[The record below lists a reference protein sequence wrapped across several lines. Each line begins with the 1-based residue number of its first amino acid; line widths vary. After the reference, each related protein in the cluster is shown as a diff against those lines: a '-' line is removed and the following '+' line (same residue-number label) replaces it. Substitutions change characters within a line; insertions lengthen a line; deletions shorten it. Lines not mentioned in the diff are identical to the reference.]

1 MHCWGHHCHARGEHG
16 TGKTGNKTP
25 SKTSS
30 VLVPMQ
36 QSAVQ
41 PILSPISFRYAL
53 IQRQRQENHQML
65 RADYIESISQ
75 AVSGIRD
82 TPSLEGRSKAAIAQA
97 VVLRLL
103 AAAGW
108 DVFDL
113 SQVMPG
119 YITGNRSID
128 FALMPPGQPKGAVSP
143 KVFIDVRT
151 PAENIESPR
160 MERQLLAHCAREEV
174 PLAALTNGLRWLLLL
189 WSPEGDRMERRFCEI
204 DLRVDPEAAAADIN
218 RYLTRNRVSN
228 GQAARSAERAL
239 RDSNREVVDRRAVIQ
254 GWRQVVV
261 GLDEGLIELVA
272 TAAEQRA
279 GYRPDDRLVRRVLAE
294 NCAALLTPRSEDAAG
309 SGPGRGLRSTPSS
322 FTLDSETRDVTPW
335 SGLLVGVCLMM
346 RDSHPGDFERI
357 LEIRGRK
364 LPYYSRAAGELNVP
378 RPIGDTGIF
387 ASCHGTGALIAG
399 RARRVLEHFGQP
411 AGSLVIQLR

>member
-1 MHCWGHHCHARGEHG
+1 M
-16 TGKTGNKTP
+16 P
-25 SKTSS
+25 
-30 VLVPMQ
+30 
-36 QSAVQ
+36 
-41 PILSPISFRYAL
+41 
-53 IQRQRQENHQML
+53 
-65 RADYIESISQ
+65 RADYRESISQ

-82 TPSLEGRSKAAIAQA
+82 MPSLEGRSKAAIAQA

-119 YITGNRSID
+119 YITGNRTID
-128 FALMPPGQPKGAVSP
+128 FALMSPGQPKVAASP
-143 KVFIDVRT
+143 RVFIDVR
-151 PAENIESPR
+151 PPGEDVGSPR
-160 MERQLLAHCAREEV
+160 MERQLLAHCTQEEV
-174 PLAALTNGLRWLLLL
+174 LLAALTNGLGWLLFL
-189 WSPEGDRMERRFCEI
+189 WSPGGGRMERRFCEI
-204 DLRVDPEAAAADIN
+204 DLRGDPEAAAADIN
-218 RYLTRNRVSN
+218 RYLTRDRVSN

-239 RDSNREVVDRRAVIQ
+239 RDSNREVVDKRAVIQ
-254 GWRQVVV
+254 GWHQVVI
-261 GLDEGLIELVA
+261 GLDEGLMELVA

-279 GYRPDDRLVRRVLAE
+279 GHRPDNRLVRRVLAE
-294 NCAALLTPRSEDAAG
+294 NRAALLVPGTEYTAG
-309 SGPGRGLRSTPSS
+309 SGPGGGLRSTPSS
-322 FTLDSETRDVTPW
+322 FTLDSETRDVTSW

-357 LEIRGRK
+357 LEVRGRK
-364 LPYYSRAAGELNVP
+364 LPYFSRAAGELNLP

-399 RARRVLEHFGQP
+399 RARRVVEHFGHP

>member
-1 MHCWGHHCHARGEHG
+1 
-16 TGKTGNKTP
+16 
-25 SKTSS
+25 
-30 VLVPMQ
+30 
-36 QSAVQ
+36 
-41 PILSPISFRYAL
+41 
-53 IQRQRQENHQML
+53 ML
-65 RADYIESISQ
+65 RADYRESISQ

-82 TPSLEGRSKAAIAQA
+82 MPSLEGRSKAAIAQA

-119 YITGNRSID
+119 YITGNRNVD
-128 FALMPPGQPKGAVSP
+128 FALMPPGQPRGAVSP
-143 KVFIDVRT
+143 RVFIDVRT
-151 PAENIESPR
+151 PGEDVGSPR
-160 MERQLLAHCAREEV
+160 MERQLLANCAREEV
-174 PLAALTNGLRWLLLL
+174 SLAALTNGLRLLLFL
-189 WSPEGDRMERRFCEI
+189 WSPEGGRMERRFCEI
-204 DLRVDPEAAAADIN
+204 DLRGDPEAAAADVN
-218 RYLTRNRVSN
+218 RYLTRDRVSN
-228 GQAARSAERAL
+228 GQAARSAEREL

-272 TAAEQRA
+272 IAAEQRA
-279 GYRPDDRLVRRVLAE
+279 GYRPDNRLVRRVLAE
-294 NCAALLTPRSEDAAG
+294 NRAALLVPGTGDAAG
-309 SGPGRGLRSTPSS
+309 SGPGGGLRSTPSS
-322 FTLDSETRDVTPW
+322 FTLDSETRNVTSW
-335 SGLLVGVCLMM
+335 SDLLVGVCLMM
-346 RDSHPGDFERI
+346 CDSHPGDFERI

-364 LPYYSRAAGELNVP
+364 RPYYSRAAGELNLP

-399 RARRVLEHFGQP
+399 RARRVVEQFGHP

>member
-1 MHCWGHHCHARGEHG
+1 
-16 TGKTGNKTP
+16 
-25 SKTSS
+25 
-30 VLVPMQ
+30 
-36 QSAVQ
+36 
-41 PILSPISFRYAL
+41 
-53 IQRQRQENHQML
+53 ML
-65 RADYIESISQ
+65 RADYRESISQ

-82 TPSLEGRSKAAIAQA
+82 MPSLEGRSKTAISQA

-128 FALMPPGQPKGAVSP
+128 FALMSPGQPRGAVSP
-143 KVFIDVRT
+143 RVFIGVRT
-151 PAENIESPR
+151 PGEDVGSSR
-160 MERQLLAHCAREEV
+160 MERQLLANCAREEV
-174 PLAALTNGLRWLLLL
+174 SLAALTNGLRLLLFL
-189 WSPEGDRMERRFCEI
+189 WSPKGGRMERRFCEI
-204 DLRVDPEAAAADIN
+204 DLRGDPEAAAADVN
-218 RYLTRNRVSN
+218 RYLTRDRVSN

-239 RDSNREVVDRRAVIQ
+239 QDSNRETVGRQAIIQ
-254 GWRQVVV
+254 GWRQVVG

-279 GYRPDDRLVRRVLAE
+279 GHRPDNRLVRRVLAE
-294 NCAALLTPRSEDAAG
+294 NRAALLAPGAEGAAG
-309 SGPGRGLRSTPSS
+309 SGPGGGLRSTPSS
-322 FTLDSETRDVTPW
+322 FTLDSETRKVTSW

-346 RDSHPGDFERI
+346 RDSHPGHFERI

-364 LPYYSRAAGELNVP
+364 LPYYSRAAEELNLP

-399 RARRVLEHFGQP
+399 RARRVVEHFGHP

>member
-1 MHCWGHHCHARGEHG
+1 
-16 TGKTGNKTP
+16 
-25 SKTSS
+25 
-30 VLVPMQ
+30 
-36 QSAVQ
+36 
-41 PILSPISFRYAL
+41 
-53 IQRQRQENHQML
+53 ML
-65 RADYIESISQ
+65 RADYRESISQ

-82 TPSLEGRSKAAIAQA
+82 MPSLEGRSKAAIAQA

-119 YITGNRSID
+119 YVTGNSSVD
-128 FALMPPGQPKGAVSP
+128 FALLPPPPGRPRGGVPP

-151 PAENIESPR
+151 PGEDVGSPR
-160 MERQLLAHCAREEV
+160 MKRQLLAHCAPEEV
-174 PLAALTNGLRWLLLL
+174 PLAALTNGLRWLLFL
-189 WSPEGDRMERRFCEI
+189 WSPEGGRMERRFCEL
-204 DLRVDPEAAAADIN
+204 DLRGDPEAAAADIN
-218 RYLTRNRVSN
+218 RYLTRDRVSS

-239 RDSNREVVDRRAVIQ
+239 RDSNQEVVDRRAVIQ
-254 GWRQVVV
+254 GWRKVVV

-279 GYRPDDRLVRRVLAE
+279 GHRPGHRLVRRVLAE
-294 NCAALLTPRSEDAAG
+294 NRAALLAPGTEDAAG
-309 SGPGRGLRSTPSS
+309 SGRRGGLRSTPAS
-322 FTLDSETRDVTPW
+322 FTLDSETRNVTSW

-364 LPYYSRAAGELNVP
+364 LPYFSRAAGELDLP
-378 RPIGDTGIF
+378 RPIGDTGIL

-399 RARRVLEHFGQP
+399 RARRVVEHFGHP
-411 AGSLVIQLR
+411 AGSLVIHLR

>member
-1 MHCWGHHCHARGEHG
+1 
-16 TGKTGNKTP
+16 
-25 SKTSS
+25 
-30 VLVPMQ
+30 
-36 QSAVQ
+36 
-41 PILSPISFRYAL
+41 
-53 IQRQRQENHQML
+53 ML
-65 RADYIESISQ
+65 RTDYRESISQ

-82 TPSLEGRSKAAIAQA
+82 MPSLEGRSKAAIAQA

-128 FALMPPGQPKGAVSP
+128 FALLPPPPGRPRGAVP
-143 KVFIDVRT
+143 PRVFINVRT
-151 PAENIESPR
+151 PAENIKSPR
-160 MERQLLAHCAREEV
+160 MERQLLALCAREEV
-174 PLAALTNGLRWLLLL
+174 SLAALTNGLRWLLSL
-189 WSPEGDRMERRFCEI
+189 WSPGGGWMERRFCEI
-204 DLRVDPEAAAADIN
+204 DLRGDPEAAAADVN
-218 RYLTRNRVSN
+218 RYLTRDRVSN
-228 GQAARSAERAL
+228 GQAARSAERVL
-239 RDSNREVVDRRAVIQ
+239 RDSNQDAVDRRTVIQ
-254 GWRQVVV
+254 AWRQIVG

-272 TAAEQRA
+272 TAAEQRT
-279 GYRPDDRLVRRVLAE
+279 GHRPDNRLVRRVLAE
-294 NCAALLTPRSEDAAG
+294 NRAALLAPGTGDAAG
-309 SGPGRGLRSTPSS
+309 SGPGGGLRSTPSS
-322 FTLDSETRDVTPW
+322 VTLDSETRNVTSW

-387 ASCHGTGALIAG
+387 ASCHGTGALIVG
-399 RARRVLEHFGQP
+399 RARQVVEHFGHP

>member
-1 MHCWGHHCHARGEHG
+1 
-16 TGKTGNKTP
+16 
-25 SKTSS
+25 
-30 VLVPMQ
+30 
-36 QSAVQ
+36 
-41 PILSPISFRYAL
+41 
-53 IQRQRQENHQML
+53 ML
-65 RADYIESISQ
+65 RADCRESISQ
-75 AVSGIRD
+75 AISGIRH

-97 VVLRLL
+97 VVFRLL

-119 YITGNRSID
+119 YITGDRSID
-128 FALMPPGQPKGAVSP
+128 FALMPPGQPKGAASP
-143 KVFIDVRT
+143 SVFIDVRT
-151 PAENIESPR
+151 PAENIKSPR
-160 MERQLLAHCAREEV
+160 MERQLLAHCARQEV
-174 PLAALTNGLRWLLLL
+174 SLAALTNGLRWLLFL
-189 WSPEGDRMERRFCEI
+189 WSPGGDRMERRFCEI
-204 DLRVDPEAAAADIN
+204 DLRGDPEAAAADIN
-218 RYLTRNRVSN
+218 RYLTRDRVSN
-228 GQAARSAERAL
+228 GQAARSAEREL
-239 RDSNREVVDRRAVIQ
+239 RDSNQNAVDRRAVIQ

-279 GYRPDDRLVRRVLAE
+279 GHRPNNRLVRRVLAE
-294 NCAALLTPRSEDAAG
+294 NRAALLAPGTGDAAG
-309 SGPGRGLRSTPSS
+309 SGPGGGLRSTPSS
-322 FTLDSETRDVTPW
+322 FTLDSETRDVTSW

-364 LPYYSRAAGELNVP
+364 LPYYSRAAGELSLP

-387 ASCHGTGALIAG
+387 ASCHGTGILIAR
-399 RARRVLEHFGQP
+399 RARRVVEHFGHP

>member
-1 MHCWGHHCHARGEHG
+1 
-16 TGKTGNKTP
+16 
-25 SKTSS
+25 
-30 VLVPMQ
+30 
-36 QSAVQ
+36 
-41 PILSPISFRYAL
+41 
-53 IQRQRQENHQML
+53 ML
-65 RADYIESISQ
+65 RADYSESISH

-119 YITGNRSID
+119 YVTGNSSVD
-128 FALMPPGQPKGAVSP
+128 FALMPPAPGRPRGTVSP

-160 MERQLLAHCAREEV
+160 MERQLLAHCAREEA
-174 PLAALTNGLRWLLLL
+174 PLAALTNGLRWLLFL
-189 WSPEGDRMERRFCEI
+189 WSPEGGRMERRFCEI
-204 DLRVDPEAAAADIN
+204 DLRKDPDAAAADIN
-218 RYLTRNRVSN
+218 RYLTRDRVSN

-239 RDSNREVVDRRAVIQ
+239 RDSNQETVGRRAVIQ
-254 GWRQVVV
+254 GWRQVVI

-279 GYRPDDRLVRRVLAE
+279 GHRPSDQLVRRVLAE
-294 NCAALLTPRSEDAAG
+294 NRAALLVPGTEASA
-309 SGPGRGLRSTPSS
+309 GPGPGGGLRSTPSS
-322 FTLDSETRDVTPW
+322 FTLDSETRTLTSW
-335 SGLLVGVCLMM
+335 YGLLVEVCLMM

-357 LEIRGRK
+357 LELRGRK
-364 LPYYSRAAGELNVP
+364 LPHFSRAAGELNRP

-399 RARRVLEHFGQP
+399 RARRVLEHFGHP
-411 AGSLVIQLR
+411 AGSLLIQLR

>member
-1 MHCWGHHCHARGEHG
+1 
-16 TGKTGNKTP
+16 
-25 SKTSS
+25 
-30 VLVPMQ
+30 
-36 QSAVQ
+36 
-41 PILSPISFRYAL
+41 
-53 IQRQRQENHQML
+53 ML
-65 RADYIESISQ
+65 RADYRESISQ
-75 AVSGIRD
+75 AVSGIRG
-82 TPSLEGRSKAAIAQA
+82 TPSLDGRSKAAIAQA

-119 YITGNRSID
+119 YMTGNSSVD

-143 KVFIDVRT
+143 RVFIDVRT
-151 PAENIESPR
+151 PAEDVGSPR

-174 PLAALTNGLRWLLLL
+174 SLAALTNGLRWLLFL
-189 WSPEGDRMERRFCEI
+189 WSPGGGRMESRFCEI
-204 DLRVDPEAAAADIN
+204 DLRGDPEAAAADIN
-218 RYLTRNRVSN
+218 RYLTKDRVSN

-254 GWRQVVV
+254 GWRQIVG

-279 GYRPDDRLVRRVLAE
+279 GHHPGHRLVRRVLAE
-294 NCAALLTPRSEDAAG
+294 NRAALLAPGTEAPAG
-309 SGPGRGLRSTPSS
+309 SGPGGGLRSIPSS
-322 FTLDSETRDVTPW
+322 FTLDSETRDVTSW

-364 LPYYSRAAGELNVP
+364 LPYYSRVAGELNVP

-387 ASCHGTGALIAG
+387 TSCHGTGALMAG
-399 RARRVLEHFGQP
+399 RARRVVQHFGHP
-411 AGSLVIQLR
+411 AGSLVIHLR

>member
-1 MHCWGHHCHARGEHG
+1 
-16 TGKTGNKTP
+16 
-25 SKTSS
+25 
-30 VLVPMQ
+30 
-36 QSAVQ
+36 
-41 PILSPISFRYAL
+41 
-53 IQRQRQENHQML
+53 ML
-65 RADYIESISQ
+65 RADYRESISQ

-113 SQVMPG
+113 SQVIPG
-119 YITGNRSID
+119 YITGNRSVD
-128 FALMPPGQPKGAVSP
+128 FALMSPGQPRGAASP
-143 KVFIDVRT
+143 RMFIDVRT

-160 MERQLLAHCAREEV
+160 MERQLLAHCTREEV
-174 PLAALTNGLRWLLLL
+174 LLAALTNGLRWLLFL
-189 WSPEGDRMERRFCEI
+189 WSPGGGRMKRRFCEL
-204 DLRVDPEAAAADIN
+204 DLRVSPEAAAADIN
-218 RYLTRNRVSN
+218 RYLTRDRVSN

-254 GWRQVVV
+254 GWRQVVG
-261 GLDEGLIELVA
+261 GLDEGLMELVA

-279 GYRPDDRLVRRVLAE
+279 GHRPGNRLVRRVLAE
-294 NCAALLTPRSEDAAG
+294 NRAALLAPGAQGAVPSGRPG
-309 SGPGRGLRSTPSS
+309 SGGGLRSIPSS
-322 FTLDSETRDVTPW
+322 FTLDSETRNATSW

-387 ASCHGTGALIAG
+387 ASCHGTGILIAG
-399 RARRVLEHFGQP
+399 RARRVVEHFGHP